1 MRDILLLPG
10 HLGDCILAIQQG
22 QLSHSP
28 VQLQGHLKELGSPGK
43 SKKGEDDIYT
53 CEDYGFFRLIC
64 EDYDFRT
71 KTTKNINRGWISV
84 QNYSN

>member
-28 VQLQGHLKELGSPGK
+28 VQLQGHLKELGSLGSLK
-43 SKKGEDDIYT
+43 RVKTMFIGVKMTDFSGLSVKITIFGQRQRKILTEV
-53 CEDYGFFRLIC
+53 GF
-64 EDYDFRT
+64 
-71 KTTKNINRGWISV
+71 
-84 QNYSN
+84 

>member
-28 VQLQGHLKELGSPGK
+28 VQQQGHLKELGSLGSLK
-43 SKKGEDDIYT
+43 SGEDDVYT
-53 CEDYGFFRLIC
+53 CEDNGFFRLIR
-64 EDYDFRT
+64 EDYGFRV
-71 KTTKNINRGWISV
+71 KTTKNIN
-84 QNYSN
+84 

>member
-28 VQLQGHLKELGSPGK
+28 VQLQGHLKELGSLGSLK
-43 SKKGEDDIYT
+43 RAKMTFIRVKITDFSGLSAKITIFGRRQQKILTEV
-53 CEDYGFFRLIC
+53 GF
-64 EDYDFRT
+64 
-71 KTTKNINRGWISV
+71 
-84 QNYSN
+84 

>member
-28 VQLQGHLKELGSPGK
+28 VQLQGHLKELGSLGSLK
-43 SKKGEDDIYT
+43 
-53 CEDYGFFRLIC
+53 RA
-64 EDYDFRT
+64 
-71 KTTKNINRGWISV
+71 KTTFIRAKITDFSGLSAKITIFRRRQRKILTEVGF
-84 QNYSN
+84 

>member
-28 VQLQGHLKELGSPGK
+28 VQQQGHLKELGSLGSLRRVK
-43 SKKGEDDIYT
+43 TMFIRVKIKDFSGLSVKITIFGRRQRKILTEV
-53 CEDYGFFRLIC
+53 GF
-64 EDYDFRT
+64 
-71 KTTKNINRGWISV
+71 
-84 QNYSN
+84 

>member
-28 VQLQGHLKELGSPGK
+28 VQQQGHLKKLGSLGSLK
-43 SKKGEDDIYT
+43 RAKMTFIRAKITDFSGLSAKITIFGQRQRKILTEV
-53 CEDYGFFRLIC
+53 GF
-64 EDYDFRT
+64 
-71 KTTKNINRGWISV
+71 
-84 QNYSN
+84 

>member
-28 VQLQGHLKELGSPGK
+28 VQLQGHLKELGSLGSLK
-43 SKKGEDDIYT
+43 
-53 CEDYGFFRLIC
+53 RA
-64 EDYDFRT
+64 
-71 KTTKNINRGWISV
+71 KTTFIGAKITDFSGLSAKITIFGRRQRKILTVVGF
-84 QNYSN
+84 

>member
-28 VQLQGHLKELGSPGK
+28 VQQQGHLKELGSLG
-43 SKKGEDDIYT
+43 SL
-53 CEDYGFFRLIC
+53 R
-64 EDYDFRT
+64 RA
-71 KTTKNINRGWISV
+71 KTTFICAKITDFSGLSTKITIFGGRQRKILMEVGF
-84 QNYSN
+84 